1 MDYPAPR
8 VKIIDNDH
16 LDLSDAYG
24 VGVGQWDEFIVRYA
38 YSTFADRESESK
50 GLARLIDDAHD
61 RGLIYLSDADARPAG
76 AAHPLANLWDNG
88 SDPIA
93 ELQHVMKVR
102 RLALQKLGAGDLM
115 QGRPLADFEIVLVP
129 IYLFHR
135 YQVAATAK
143 LIGGFDYSYVTSLE
157 NGNAVEPVSVE
168 RQQQALDE
176 LLKTLDP
183 NELVIRQRLLRLL
196 APKPFSNLDDRERF
210 ATRTAM
216 IFDPSLAAQIAA
228 ELTLS
233 QILQP
238 QRASRLAAYP
248 QSSWGLR
255 HVLEQTVSRVWKQPV
270 AKDERSREVQR
281 IVQRVLVQ
289 QLITLAG
296 DSTAS
301 ESVHATAEAILREM
315 DARLSDETAPKTDHR
330 MAVLG
335 RIRRFLNRP
344 HTPAQPS
351 HVIPAPPGS
360 PIGS

>member
-8 VKIIDNDH
+8 VKIIDNDR

-38 YSTFADRESESK
+38 YTTFADRQSESQ

-76 AAHPLANLWDNG
+76 AAHPLASLWDNG
-88 SDPIA
+88 SDPIV
-93 ELQHVMKVR
+93 ELRHVMKVR
-102 RLALQKLGAGDLM
+102 RLVLRKLGAGDLM

-129 IYLFHR
+129 IYLYHR

-143 LIGGFDYSYVTSLE
+143 LIGGFDYHYFTSPE
-157 NGNAVEPVSVE
+157 NGNAVEPVAVQ

-183 NELVIRQRLLRLL
+183 DELVIRQRLLSLL
-196 APKPFSNLDDRERF
+196 VPKPFSSLDDRERF
-210 ATRTAM
+210 ETRTAM

-228 ELTLS
+228 ELTLG

-238 QRASRLAAYP
+238 QRAARLAAYP

-255 HVLEQTVSRVWKQPV
+255 QVLDRTVATVWKQPV

-296 DSTAS
+296 NSNTS
-301 ESVHATAEAILREM
+301 ESVRATAAGVLREISVG
-315 DARLSDETAPKTDHR
+315 LSLEAASGTDHSI
-330 MAVLG
+330 A
-335 RIRRFLNRP
+335 IQEKIERFQNRP
-344 HTPAQPS
+344 HTPARPS
-351 HVIPAPPGS
+351 LVIPAPPGS
-360 PIGS
+360 PIGN